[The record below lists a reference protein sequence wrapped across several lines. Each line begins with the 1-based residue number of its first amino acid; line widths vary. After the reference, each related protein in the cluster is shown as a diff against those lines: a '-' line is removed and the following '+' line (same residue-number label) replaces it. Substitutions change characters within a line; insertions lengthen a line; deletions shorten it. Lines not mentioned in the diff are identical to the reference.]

1 MLTLRVRS
9 CSFVSAWILDDG
21 VCIDILCG
29 VGLVVH
35 EEKVDFAWVVDEED
49 LVARWGHVLG
59 LLVAAET
66 NLYNRMLV
74 SIIIAVASSRR
85 LR

>member
-1 MLTLRVRS
+1 M
-9 CSFVSAWILDDG
+9 
-21 VCIDILCG
+21 
-29 VGLVVH
+29 H